1 VQDNCNPIAK
11 VEKSSVM
18 IASTIHGIQAPRL
31 LASSRDAERLMAS
44 FPQLKDSP
52 SQS

>member
-31 LASSRDAERLMAS
+31 LASSRDTERLTAS
-44 FPQLKDSP
+44 VPAPMDAP
-52 SQS
+52 PA